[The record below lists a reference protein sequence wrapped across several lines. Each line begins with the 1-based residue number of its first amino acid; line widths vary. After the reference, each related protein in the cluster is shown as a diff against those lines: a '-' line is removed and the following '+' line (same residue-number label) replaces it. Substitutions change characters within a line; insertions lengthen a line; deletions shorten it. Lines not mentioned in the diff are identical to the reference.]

1 MKSYGRLLTMQYIIK
16 HNGRE
21 VKRYQHKLQVWCYLL
36 MNGYMWTGHGWYF
49 KDPDVEIM
57 EVIDA

>member
-1 MKSYGRLLTMQYIIK
+1 MQYIIK

-21 VKRYQHKLQVWCYLL
+21 LKRYQHKLQVWCYLL

-49 KDPDVEIM
+49 KDPDIEIM
-57 EVIDA
+57 EIKNA